1 MSDEDATRRLRRSVS
16 VDLGLLE
23 ENYRA
28 VTRLVAPGVA
38 LLCVIKDDAY
48 GHGAV
53 EAGRRLEAA
62 GAAYFGVANIDEGK
76 ELREAGIATP
86 ILVLSGLMPWEPL
99 EPLAEYGLTPAVTN
113 FEMLERFAAWRGNS
127 LKIHVKIDTGMGR
140 LGFPAN
146 EVGPL
151 AERLATLSNIEVEG
165 VMSHFASS
173 ERRDEYGLGQ
183 LALFR
188 QGLERLWERGIAP
201 RFVHMANSSA
211 ICVYPEAHFT
221 MVRPGIMLYGSYPDA
236 AVRKKVKLT
245 PVMTWK
251 SHISFVRTFQ
261 SGSNLSYGRTYI
273 TEGETRVAYVPVGY
287 AHGYPRSLS
296 NRGTVLV
303 GGKRCA
309 VIGRVCMDWIFVD
322 VTDVGS
328 AKPGDEVVVLGCAQG
343 DCITADE
350 IAAKIGTIPYE
361 ILCGVSKRIA
371 RHHVR

>member
-127 LKIHVKIDTGMGR
+127 LKIH
-140 LGFPAN
+140 
-146 EVGPL
+146 
-151 AERLATLSNIEVEG
+151 IEVEG